1 MKPRLWSAGDSSQFL
16 YVCFDIYI
24 IKSLL
29 SLSCYCLSMQTQC
42 LYNFDP
48 FSLNGNDIFHYLV
61 FTLISLFQSRSIL
74 DISTVFGPR
83 SHEGSDGA
91 PAASISVIA
100 CISIHAPTKGATAIL
115 YNKFPLF
122 HIILTNPSK
131 ILLKINYLLF
141 IFMSFRC
148 FISFFWCECL
158 QKIMYTSCS
167 HYNNQNISVSS
178 TAIPLSTPICSI
190 FV

>member
-100 CISIHAPTKGATAIL
+100 CISIHAPTKGATLLLRQTSVPYSISIHAPT
-115 YNKFPLF
+115 KGATSATPL
-122 HIILTNPSK
+122 L
-131 ILLKINYLLF
+131 
-141 IFMSFRC
+141 
-148 FISFFWCECL
+148 
-158 QKIMYTSCS
+158 
-167 HYNNQNISVSS
+167 
-178 TAIPLSTPICSI
+178 LSTPTFQSTLPRRERLCI
-190 FV
+190 